1 MTATRP
7 PQSQSQSQSP
17 TFYQRWSIAVVV
29 ATFCL
34 LPVVFY
40 FATKAVQS
48 NINRVEDWLPKSFK
62 ETEHLAWFRKNFASD
77 QFIIISWK
85 GCQLGKPATQSNETL
100 GSGSLA
106 TADDPRLA
114 RLARLLVPQSANDTS
129 RPALAAA
136 PADRSQS
143 LSPEDDAAR
152 KKYFKSV
159 VTGRDLL
166 DRLTSAP
173 LNLPHELAVHRLQ
186 GSMIGPDGSQTCLVV
201 TLHAAALGELKQL
214 LGSGQHRIFRP
225 NLPPGLLRRL
235 MEQADIPLADAHL
248 GGPPVDN
255 SAIDE
260 EGERTLL
267 RLAGLSGLLGLGL
280 AWWSLRSIPL
290 TMIVFFCGVM
300 SAATSLAIVGM
311 SGQNLDA
318 ILMSMP
324 SLVYVLA
331 ISGAVHLVNYY
342 REAVETG
349 GLYASVERAVKH
361 AWKPAL
367 LCSVTTAVGLLSLS
381 ASELVPIRKFGIFS
395 AAGVMSLVGIVYFF
409 LPAALHLSRVGERWL
424 QQSPR
429 LAAAASAQP
438 TGEHNLWAGVA
449 RRIVTHYRLVGLICL
464 LVTVAAGWGVR
475 YCESSIDL
483 LKLFDSRARIL
494 QDYRWLEANLGKL
507 VPLEIVVRF
516 PQHTQREAV
525 AATAGTP
532 EWSALSF
539 IQRLETV
546 TRMQTMIDRRFGPEG
561 EDLVGRSLSAATF
574 TPRLPPANSGN
585 YSFIQRKAI
594 SARLSRSK
602 EELSAAGFLRV
613 DPDDGS
619 ELWRISLR
627 VAAFRDVDYGQ
638 FVKQL
643 EQITQPL
650 LEAYHSRAEVLSELE
665 RLGPQDSPVGKRV
678 LLWSY
683 ADPNQS
689 ENDSHQTFEH
699 VLHRLL
705 QEVRCDVT
713 VLRADPR
720 ITTLTDLEAFGKLDA
735 VIALGDFRDVD
746 LAVVQASV
754 PDTIDARLSTSGSK
768 RTAKLEAIR
777 TEANLPQLSAT
788 RPTPVHR
795 PLPQTTPTRQ
805 LDAVFTGVVPIVY
818 QAQRALLNSLVES
831 TVWSFLTITPIM
843 MLVSRS
849 VLAGSVA
856 MLPNAVPIVLIFGG
870 MGWLDI
876 PIDIGSM
883 MTASIALGVAVDDT
897 IHFLARYRDELSR
910 TPDRNHAIEL
920 TYAHCAVPTLQAA
933 LISGLGLSVFAFST
947 FTPTQR
953 FGWLML
959 CILIAGVVAELVLLP
974 ALLASPLGKVF
985 AAKPAHD
992 RWEPQAEFDDLL
1004 CFDQAPATLAGTHES
1019 AINPAKLRESA

>member
-1 MTATRP
+1 M
-7 PQSQSQSQSP
+7 
-17 TFYQRWSIAVVV
+17 AVVA
-29 ATFCL
+29 ATLCL

-40 FATKAVQS
+40 FAAKAVQS
-48 NINRVEDWLPKSFK
+48 NVNRVEDWLPKSFQ

-85 GCQLGKPATQSNETL
+85 GCQLGRPQSQAEDAA
-100 GSGSLA
+100 GSELPA

-114 RLARLLVPQSANDTS
+114 RLAQLLVPQEVVDSQTPDTAASAADLS
-129 RPALAAA
+129 LA
-136 PADRSQS
+136 

-152 KKYFKSV
+152 RKYFKSV

-173 LNLPHELAVHRLQ
+173 LSLSHDEAVHRLQ
-186 GSMIGPDGSQTCLVV
+186 GSMIGPDGSQACLVV

-214 LGSGQHRIFRP
+214 LGSGQQRIFRP

-260 EGERTLL
+260 EGERTLV

-280 AWWSLRSIPL
+280 AWWALRSIPL
-290 TMIVFFCGVM
+290 TLIVFFCGVM

-342 REAVETG
+342 REAIETG
-349 GLYASVERAVKH
+349 GMYASAERAVRH

-409 LPAALHLSRVGERWL
+409 LPAALQLSRVGKRWL
-424 QQSPR
+424 PQSPR
-429 LAAAASAQP
+429 LAAAQGVP
-438 TGEHNLWAGVA
+438 TAGEHNLWFGVA
-449 RRIVTHYRLVGLICL
+449 RWIVKHYRLVGAVCV
-464 LVTVAAGWGVR
+464 LVTVSAGWGVR

-516 PQHTQREAV
+516 PQHTQREV
-525 AATAGTP
+525 AAASAGSP
-532 EWSALSF
+532 DWSALSF

-546 TRMQTMIDRRFGPEG
+546 TRMQTLIDRKFGPDG

-574 TPRLPPANSGN
+574 TPRLPAANSGN

-594 SARLSRSK
+594 DARLRRSK

-650 LEAYHSRAEVLSELE
+650 LEAYHSRAEVLAELA
-665 RLGPQDSPVGKRV
+665 RLGPQGSPVGKRV

-683 ADPNQS
+683 ADPNQT
-689 ENDSHQTFEH
+689 EDGSHQTFEH

-720 ITTLTDLEAFGKLDA
+720 ITTLTDLESLGKLDA

-746 LAVVQASV
+746 LAVVQATI
-754 PDTIDARLSTSGSK
+754 PDTIDARLDASRDQRIAQLHATV
-768 RTAKLEAIR
+768 
-777 TEANLPQLSAT
+777 TEANLPQLAAT
-788 RPTPVHR
+788 RPTPVR
-795 PLPQTTPTRQ
+795 RALPQATPPQQ
-805 LDAVFTGVVPIVY
+805 LDAIFTGVVPIVY

-831 TVWSFLTITPIM
+831 TIWSFLTITPIM

-849 VLAGSVA
+849 ILAGSVA

-910 TPDRNHAIEL
+910 TPDRNLAIEL
-920 TYAHCAVPTLQAA
+920 TYGHCAVPTLQAA

-985 AAKPAHD
+985 VAKAAHAHSD
-992 RWEPQAEFDDLL
+992 TPPESADLL
-1004 CFDQAPATLAGTHES
+1004 CFDQAHTTLVGTHEL
-1019 AINPAKLRESA
+1019 ITNPAKLRESA

>member
-1 MTATRP
+1 M
-7 PQSQSQSQSP
+7 
-17 TFYQRWSIAVVV
+17 AVVA
-29 ATFCL
+29 ATLCL

-40 FATKAVQS
+40 FAAKAVQS
-48 NINRVEDWLPKSFK
+48 NVNRVEDWLPKSFQ

-85 GCQLGKPATQSNETL
+85 GCQLGRPQSQAEDAA
-100 GSGSLA
+100 GSELPA

-114 RLARLLVPQSANDTS
+114 RLAQLLVPQEVVDSQTPDTAASAADLS
-129 RPALAAA
+129 LA
-136 PADRSQS
+136 

-152 KKYFKSV
+152 RKYFKSV

-173 LNLPHELAVHRLQ
+173 LSLSHDEAVHRLQ
-186 GSMIGPDGSQTCLVV
+186 GSMIGPDGSQACLVV

-214 LGSGQHRIFRP
+214 LGSGQQRIFRP

-260 EGERTLL
+260 EGERTLV

-280 AWWSLRSIPL
+280 AWWALRSIPL
-290 TMIVFFCGVM
+290 TLIVFFCGVM

-342 REAVETG
+342 REAIETG
-349 GLYASVERAVKH
+349 GMYASAERAVRH

-409 LPAALHLSRVGERWL
+409 LPAALQLSRVGKRWL
-424 QQSPR
+424 PQSPR
-429 LAAAASAQP
+429 LAAAQGVP
-438 TGEHNLWAGVA
+438 TAGEHNLWFGVA
-449 RRIVTHYRLVGLICL
+449 RWIVKHYRLVGAVCV
-464 LVTVAAGWGVR
+464 LVTVSAGWGVR

-516 PQHTQREAV
+516 PQHTQREV
-525 AATAGTP
+525 AAASAGSP
-532 EWSALSF
+532 DWSALSF

-546 TRMQTMIDRRFGPEG
+546 TRMQTLIDRKFGPDG

-574 TPRLPPANSGN
+574 TPRLPAANSGN

-594 SARLSRSK
+594 DARLRRSK

-650 LEAYHSRAEVLSELE
+650 LEAYHSRAEVLAELA
-665 RLGPQDSPVGKRV
+665 RLGPQGSPVGKRV

-683 ADPNQS
+683 ADPNQT
-689 ENDSHQTFEH
+689 EDGSHQTFEH

-720 ITTLTDLEAFGKLDA
+720 ITTLTDLESLGKLDA

-746 LAVVQASV
+746 LAVVQATI
-754 PDTIDARLSTSGSK
+754 PDTIDARLDAS
-768 RTAKLEAIR
+768 RDQRIAQLHATA
-777 TEANLPQLSAT
+777 TEANLPQLAAT
-788 RPTPVHR
+788 RPTPVR
-795 PLPQTTPTRQ
+795 RALPQATPPQQ
-805 LDAVFTGVVPIVY
+805 LDAIFTGVVPIVY

-831 TVWSFLTITPIM
+831 TIWSFLTITPIM

-849 VLAGSVA
+849 ILAGSVA

-910 TPDRNHAIEL
+910 TPDRNLAIEL
-920 TYAHCAVPTLQAA
+920 TYGHCAVPTLQAA

-985 AAKPAHD
+985 VAKAAHAHSD
-992 RWEPQAEFDDLL
+992 TPPESADLL
-1004 CFDQAPATLAGTHES
+1004 CFDQAHTTLVGTHEL
-1019 AINPAKLRESA
+1019 ITNPAKLRESA

>member
-1 MTATRP
+1 MTAPRP
-7 PQSQSQSQSP
+7 PQLAP
-17 TFYQRWSIAVVV
+17 KTFYQKWSVAVVA
-29 ATFCL
+29 ATLCL

-48 NINRVEDWLPKSFK
+48 NVNRVEDWLPKSFQ

-77 QFIIISWK
+77 QFIIISWN
-85 GCQLGKPATQSNETL
+85 GCQLGTPQPQADEAA
-100 GSGSLA
+100 GSAQPA

-114 RLARLLVPQSANDTS
+114 RLAQLLVPQAVADSQTPVTAASAADPS
-129 RPALAAA
+129 LA
-136 PADRSQS
+136 

-152 KKYFKSV
+152 RKYFKSV

-173 LNLPHELAVHRLQ
+173 LSLPHDVAVHRLQ
-186 GSMIGPDGSQTCLVV
+186 GSMIGPDGSQSCLVV

-235 MEQADIPLADAHL
+235 MEQAGIPLADAHL

-260 EGERTLL
+260 EGERTLV

-290 TMIVFFCGVM
+290 TLIVFFCGVM
-300 SAATSLAIVGM
+300 SAATSLAIVGI

-342 REAVETG
+342 REAIEIG
-349 GLYASVERAVKH
+349 GLYASAERAVKH

-381 ASELVPIRKFGIFS
+381 ASELVPIRKFGVFS

-409 LPAALHLSRVGERWL
+409 LPAALHLSRVGKRWL
-424 QQSPR
+424 PQSPR
-429 LAAAASAQP
+429 LVAAHGVPTAAK
-438 TGEHNLWAGVA
+438 HNIWFGVA
-449 RRIVTHYRLVGLICL
+449 RRIVKHYRLVGAGCV

-507 VPLEIVVRF
+507 VPLEIIVRF
-516 PQHTQREAV
+516 PQHTQREV
-525 AATAGTP
+525 AAASADSTN
-532 EWSALSF
+532 WSALSF

-546 TRMQTMIDRRFGPEG
+546 TRMQTLIDRKFGPDG

-574 TPRLPPANSGN
+574 TPRLPAANSGN

-594 SARLSRSK
+594 DARLSRSK
-602 EELSAAGFLRV
+602 DELSAAGFLRV

-650 LEAYHSRAEVLSELE
+650 LEAYRSRAEVLAELA

-683 ADPNQS
+683 ADPNQTD
-689 ENDSHQTFEH
+689 NASHQTFEH

-713 VLRADPR
+713 VLRADPS
-720 ITTLTDLEAFGKLDA
+720 ITTLTHLETLGKLDA

-746 LAVVQASV
+746 LAVVQATI
-754 PDTIDARLSTSGSK
+754 PDTIDARLATS
-768 RTAKLEAIR
+768 RPQRMAQRQATAPE
-777 TEANLPQLSAT
+777 TDLPQLAAT
-788 RPTPVHR
+788 RPTPVR
-795 PLPQTTPTRQ
+795 RLLSQAAPPQQ
-805 LDAVFTGVVPIVY
+805 LDAIFTGVVPIVY

-831 TVWSFLTITPIM
+831 TIWSFLTITPIM

-849 VLAGSVA
+849 MLAGSVA

-910 TPDRNHAIEL
+910 TPDRNLAIEL
-920 TYAHCAVPTLQAA
+920 TYGHCAVPTLQAA

-985 AAKPAHD
+985 AAQPAHAHSD
-992 RWEPQAEFDDLL
+992 TPSESADLL
-1004 CFDQAPATLAGTHES
+1004 CFDQAHSALAETHEL
-1019 AINPAKLRESA
+1019 ANNPAKLRESA